1 MKSKAP
7 IKKHSKK
14 VSFALSLVAAA
25 VLSGMSVPSFAEP
38 PRHPDS
44 DQLNAHYTIDGTND
58 FSIVESPD
66 YTTTGSQQVT
76 SQTTTPSQ
84 GEVMVR
90 VINGSHIAESD
101 INLNY
106 TIARPDSEAADN
118 YSLAGSAIHVA
129 DGAGL
134 TLQGNNTI
142 SLTVESG
149 RAYSDGGAFNSTIE
163 ATSLTLSSGTTIV
176 NATATDAG
184 SPSIAGINVTG
195 NLHVTDNAV
204 LNVNVTTHAVGDG
217 NALLVTNPGEYGYP
231 FEMQSEGIVVQNG
244 STLTTDAGTTLNIT
258 VSSFGETAAAA
269 FATGLNVVDGSVLN
283 GTTNV
288 TAEANGSY
296 AIGLDV
302 DGSVTFGGK
311 TKVKATS
318 TALDAVA
325 INLNLGNSDTSTI
338 TFADVEAEAVVAV
351 GEANAAD
358 VSDNVTVK
366 FTGNT
371 KLTVRQTNAQGGGD
385 QAALHIDGRGA
396 AHFTGSTV
404 EILTESASNTY
415 PVEESWPHL
424 ASGVQLFGPGT
435 LTSSDNT
442 NLMIRSVGTGTGTV
456 QEIGQNETADPDN
469 FAGFVFGLDAEGG
482 TIDLKG
488 DTSISATGKGA
499 YTVGM
504 NLQTVAGDD
513 DWIAENIPATN
524 FSLNAI
530 FGGDLT
536 VTATSETGGAEA
548 IRLGGF
554 VPGDSEYGLEVY
566 PEGVSATLTTSES
579 GVTTIT
585 ASTGS
590 DVLESVGVNFVY
602 PDQEGD
608 IVWTPETF
616 TTGQG
621 HLNLNGT
628 TVITADH
635 ALKGDVGFITNKG
648 NLTLNGRVDQ
658 FKGNFTQTAGST
670 TLNDASGGFFGGT
683 VNLSSGSITASSA
696 VWENSERRSLT
707 VSGGELQIGAMHIT
721 EEDKFNFS
729 GGVITIT
736 GNPNNA
742 GDKSFVVN
750 EGVTVTASGDSK
762 LVLRN
767 DYYDPEYGDEGAVIG
782 QIDGT
787 LTGLGS
793 FEIDSGFEDDV
804 QVRGVL
810 GVTGDASVSA
820 STLDVVEGGRVNVN
834 GTLTFKNGALLSIG
848 SDVSDHIQ
856 AGKIV
861 FEENTAIYE
870 PYTEEGNRLVIK
882 GWNTAFNG
890 TVNFWTGTNEDG
902 SAMTED
908 DITLVEELVAG
919 ENAALAFNGG
929 TYDKLKLEAQ
939 SGTISIAGDKSVFN
953 LTAVEVNNNGK
964 FSIAGG
970 TTTAAAFNAIS
981 GEASFVGG
989 SFHAD
994 QFNAQGTFTV
1004 NASDEGF
1011 TVGAFVGAAGGDFTL
1026 ASGTMATDSL
1036 DLAAGKLTIATGATL
1051 STYSGQIFTNG
1062 LNEEGTNADA
1072 GSLIYG
1078 NDHLVFAEN
1087 GKLTLRDQ
1095 FYNDDYAASAGSLLD
1110 GVNIF
1115 FAGKPVDSDGE
1126 VITERPI
1133 DDILEGQTESTVTI
1147 TAGADESGVVTVDK
1161 TIGGKD
1167 LKLDE
1172 TVTNVSVMGGKTL
1185 TLVGSAEG
1193 GDLVS
1198 FANEGKTSLSV
1209 DGGLALGGSENA
1221 TKGTI
1226 TSTVELGDSATL
1238 TASNGEFELSSVNAN
1253 GASIEVASG
1262 SLTVDNL
1269 TLSGTSTIAS
1279 AANAVTTVTN
1289 VNAEEGTHQLKGEIA
1304 AETVT
1309 GSGTLLVG
1317 SANEES
1323 PASATL
1329 NVDTLAHSGTIFID
1343 PAWTDGAEMKDG
1355 SFLTVQQL
1363 SEEGDLK
1370 AHVVAGQNS
1379 TFVFGADKAQAIDA
1393 FDKTGLTYGKD
1404 AVSAV
1409 LYVAKAIN
1417 VKEGSITVD
1426 GSMAELG
1433 NFTGVAG
1440 SVTVAANGLAMI
1452 DAKAL
1457 TDGAAIT
1464 AKSVTFD
1471 DGSHIRVVNLTKNSE
1486 GTLIDADNL
1495 SIANSVL
1502 EDAASSSAIV
1512 SLHLA
1517 EDGNGNL
1524 TYTTTLNKASEVF
1537 AGFEGAGLMDAMHEA
1552 AMNDV
1557 DSADR
1562 ATKFLS
1568 RMAAYEDHGVSSAG
1582 SATAIGNQ
1590 AMALAATAGV
1600 YNVALDASK
1609 LMNRAVDGRMS
1620 IANGLV
1626 HAEGATVWAD
1636 VLATTNEAESLYG
1649 NSGYDVDLYGG
1660 VIGVDVGLGN
1670 GKLIGAAFTIG
1681 TSDGGSN
1688 GSAIDVDN
1696 DADFLGLSVY
1706 GSHRLGNFNGKVD
1719 LGYMHTKSDLSA
1731 SAFGMSFGDEVTAEA
1746 WTFGIGA
1753 EYLFNVGSINITP
1766 HVGIRW
1772 TRLEVDGYEGAF
1784 KTEDDSMDVFT
1795 APVGVAFSGNIEAAG
1810 WTFAPKL
1817 DLSIVPSF
1825 GDDEATSK
1833 VRWGNV
1839 SQSVKTQVV
1848 DDAPV
1853 QATLG
1858 LDATNGSW
1866 TFGAFY
1872 DLGIGGDDRLDNA
1885 FSLKARYAF

>member
-1 MKSKAP
+1 M
-7 IKKHSKK
+7 
-14 VSFALSLVAAA
+14 
-25 VLSGMSVPSFAEP
+25 
-38 PRHPDS
+38 
-44 DQLNAHYTIDGTND
+44 
-58 FSIVESPD
+58 
-66 YTTTGSQQVT
+66 
-76 SQTTTPSQ
+76 
-84 GEVMVR
+84 
-90 VINGSHIAESD
+90 
-101 INLNY
+101 
-106 TIARPDSEAADN
+106 
-118 YSLAGSAIHVA
+118 
-129 DGAGL
+129 
-134 TLQGNNTI
+134 
-142 SLTVESG
+142 
-149 RAYSDGGAFNSTIE
+149 
-163 ATSLTLSSGTTIV
+163 
-176 NATATDAG
+176 
-184 SPSIAGINVTG
+184 
-195 NLHVTDNAV
+195 
-204 LNVNVTTHAVGDG
+204 
-217 NALLVTNPGEYGYP
+217 
-231 FEMQSEGIVVQNG
+231 
-244 STLTTDAGTTLNIT
+244 
-258 VSSFGETAAAA
+258 
-269 FATGLNVVDGSVLN
+269 
-283 GTTNV
+283 
-288 TAEANGSY
+288 
-296 AIGLDV
+296 
-302 DGSVTFGGK
+302 
-311 TKVKATS
+311 
-318 TALDAVA
+318 
-325 INLNLGNSDTSTI
+325 
-338 TFADVEAEAVVAV
+338 
-351 GEANAAD
+351 
-358 VSDNVTVK
+358 
-366 FTGNT
+366 
-371 KLTVRQTNAQGGGD
+371 
-385 QAALHIDGRGA
+385 
-396 AHFTGSTV
+396 
-404 EILTESASNTY
+404 
-415 PVEESWPHL
+415 
-424 ASGVQLFGPGT
+424 
-435 LTSSDNT
+435 
-442 NLMIRSVGTGTGTV
+442 
-456 QEIGQNETADPDN
+456 
-469 FAGFVFGLDAEGG
+469 
-482 TIDLKG
+482 
-488 DTSISATGKGA
+488 
-499 YTVGM
+499 
-504 NLQTVAGDD
+504 
-513 DWIAENIPATN
+513 
-524 FSLNAI
+524 
-530 FGGDLT
+530 
-536 VTATSETGGAEA
+536 
-548 IRLGGF
+548 
-554 VPGDSEYGLEVY
+554 
-566 PEGVSATLTTSES
+566 
-579 GVTTIT
+579 
-585 ASTGS
+585 
-590 DVLESVGVNFVY
+590 
-602 PDQEGD
+602 
-608 IVWTPETF
+608 
-616 TTGQG
+616 
-621 HLNLNGT
+621 
-628 TVITADH
+628 
-635 ALKGDVGFITNKG
+635 
-648 NLTLNGRVDQ
+648 
-658 FKGNFTQTAGST
+658 
-670 TLNDASGGFFGGT
+670 
-683 VNLSSGSITASSA
+683 
-696 VWENSERRSLT
+696 
-707 VSGGELQIGAMHIT
+707 
-721 EEDKFNFS
+721 
-729 GGVITIT
+729 
-736 GNPNNA
+736 
-742 GDKSFVVN
+742 N

-767 DYYDPEYGDEGAVIG
+767 DYYDSEYGDEGAVIG

-793 FEIDSGFEDDV
+793 FEIDSGLEDDV

-861 FEENTAIYE
+861 FEANTAIYE

-882 GWNTAFNG
+882 GWNAAFNG

-919 ENAALAFNGG
+919 ENAALAFNNG

-939 SGTISIAGDKSVFN
+939 SGTISIAGDESVFN

-964 FSIAGG
+964 FSITGG

-994 QFNAQGTFTV
+994 QLNAQGTFTV

-1011 TVGAFVGAAGGDFTL
+1011 TVGAFVGAEGGDFTL
-1026 ASGTMATDSL
+1026 ASGTMAADSL

-1087 GKLTLRDQ
+1087 GNLTLRDQ
-1095 FYNDDYAASAGSLLD
+1095 FYNDDYVASAGSLLD
-1110 GVNIF
+1110 GVNISF
-1115 FAGKPVDSDGE
+1115 SGIAVDSDGE
-1126 VITERPI
+1126 VITEKPI
-1133 DDILEGQTESTVTI
+1133 DDMTGGYTQETVTI
-1147 TAGADESGVVTVDK
+1147 TAGAGESGVVTVDK
-1161 TIGGKD
+1161 TIGGKN

-1172 TVTNVSVMGGKTL
+1172 TVTNVTVTGGETL

-1198 FANEGKTSLSV
+1198 FANEGETSVSV
-1209 DGGLALGGSENA
+1209 DGGLTLGSTTNA

-1238 TASNGEFELSSVNAN
+1238 TARNGEFELSSVNAN
-1253 GASIEVASG
+1253 GASIAVASG
-1262 SLTVDNL
+1262 SLTVSNL
-1269 TLSGTSTIAS
+1269 TLSGTSTITS
-1279 AANAVTTVTN
+1279 ATNAVTKVTN
-1289 VNAEEGTHQLKGEIA
+1289 VNATDGTHQLKGEIA

-1309 GSGTLLVG
+1309 GSGTILVG

-1329 NVDTLAHSGTIFID
+1329 NVDTLEHSGTIFID
-1343 PAWTDGAEMKDG
+1343 PAWTDGVEMKDG

-1417 VKEGSITVD
+1417 VAEGSITVD

-1433 NFTGVAG
+1433 NFTGDAG

-1464 AKSVTFD
+1464 ANSVTFD
-1471 DGSHIRVVNLTKNSE
+1471 EGSHIRVVNLTKNSE
-1486 GTLIDADNL
+1486 GTLIDADSL
-1495 SIANSVL
+1495 TIANSVL

-1537 AGFEGAGLMDAMHEA
+1537 VGFEGAGLMDAMHEA

-1568 RMAAYEDHGVSSAG
+1568 RMAAYEDYGLSSAG

-1681 TSDGGSN
+1681 TGDGGSN

-1731 SAFGMSFGDEVTAEA
+1731 SAFGMIFGDEVTAVA
-1746 WTFGIGA
+1746 WTFGVGA

-1810 WTFAPKL
+1810 WTFAPKV

>member
-1 MKSKAP
+1 MKLKVTPPHRRHKKAP
-7 IKKHSKK
+7 
-14 VSFALSLVAAA
+14 FALTLVAAA
-25 VLSGMSVPSFAEP
+25 VLGGWSAGASASADDPNAKFWYVVQENESLVLDGNSATPITLISEDTVGRDVVGIDVNERGTLSFVNQNREVFINISSASNQYP
-38 PRHPDS
+38 TYNDWP
-44 DQLNAHYTIDGTND
+44 QITN
-58 FSIVESPD
+58 
-66 YTTTGSQQVT
+66 G
-76 SQTTTPSQ
+76 
-84 GEVMVR
+84 
-90 VINGSHIAESD
+90 
-101 INLNY
+101 
-106 TIARPDSEAADN
+106 
-118 YSLAGSAIHVA
+118 
-129 DGAGL
+129 
-134 TLQGNNTI
+134 I
-142 SLTVESG
+142 SLWGPTVFDS
-149 RAYSDGGAFNSTIE
+149 
-163 ATSLTLSSGTTIV
+163 
-176 NATATDAG
+176 
-184 SPSIAGINVTG
+184 
-195 NLHVTDNAV
+195 
-204 LNVNVTTHAVGDG
+204 
-217 NALLVTNPGEYGYP
+217 
-231 FEMQSEGIVVQNG
+231 
-244 STLTTDAGTTLNIT
+244 DAGTTLNI
-258 VSSFGETAAAA
+258 
-269 FATGLNVVDGSVLN
+269 SVEN
-283 GTTNV
+283 
-288 TAEANGSY
+288 
-296 AIGLDV
+296 
-302 DGSVTFGGK
+302 
-311 TKVKATS
+311 
-318 TALDAVA
+318 
-325 INLNLGNSDTSTI
+325 
-338 TFADVEAEAVVAV
+338 
-351 GEANAAD
+351 
-358 VSDNVTVK
+358 
-366 FTGNT
+366 
-371 KLTVRQTNAQGGGD
+371 
-385 QAALHIDGRGA
+385 
-396 AHFTGSTV
+396 
-404 EILTESASNTY
+404 
-415 PVEESWPHL
+415 
-424 ASGVQLFGPGT
+424 
-435 LTSSDNT
+435 
-442 NLMIRSVGTGTGTV
+442 TGTGTV
-456 QEIGQNETADPDN
+456 TSLDRNEGSFGSDN
-469 FAGFVFGLDAEGG
+469 FAGFVTGIQAEGG
-482 TIDLKG
+482 
-488 DTSISATGKGA
+488 SI
-499 YTVGM
+499 
-504 NLQTVAGDD
+504 NLQGKTTVTVKGNGAFVGGMVLQNVAGDSSWVKD
-513 DWIAENIPATN
+513 HYEELVANGEFCLRAD
-524 FSLNAI
+524 
-530 FGGDLT
+530 FGSDLT
-536 VTATSETGGAEA
+536 ITATSETGGA
-548 IRLGGF
+548 IGMLLGGY
-554 VPGDSEYGLEVY
+554 VPSDGDEDQYPY
-566 PEGVSATLTTSES
+566 PEGVKAVVNTSATGT
-579 GVTTIT
+579 TTIT
-585 ASTGS
+585 ASTGNET
-590 DVLESVGVNFVY
+590 LESIGIDFAY
-602 PDQEGD
+602 PDNEGGNPID
-608 IVWTPETF
+608 TPEEF
-616 TTGQG
+616 TTGYAE
-621 HLNLNGT
+621 LNLNGT
-628 TVITADH
+628 TIITADH
-635 ALKGDVGFITNKG
+635 ALMGDVGFITNKG

-793 FEIDSGFEDDV
+793 FEIDSGLEDDV

-882 GWNTAFNG
+882 GWNAAFNG

-919 ENAALAFNGG
+919 ENAALAFNNG

-939 SGTISIAGDKSVFN
+939 SGTISIAGDESVFN

-964 FSIAGG
+964 FSITGG
-970 TTTAAAFNAIS
+970 TTTVAAFNAIS

-994 QFNAQGTFTV
+994 QLNAQGTFTV

-1026 ASGTMATDSL
+1026 ASGTMAADSL
-1036 DLAAGKLTIATGATL
+1036 DLAAGKLTIATGATF

-1087 GKLTLRDQ
+1087 GNLTLRDQ
-1095 FYNDDYAASAGSLLD
+1095 FYNDDYVASAGSLLD
-1110 GVNIF
+1110 GVNISF
-1115 FAGKPVDSDGE
+1115 SGIAVDSDGE
-1126 VITERPI
+1126 VITEKPI
-1133 DDILEGQTESTVTI
+1133 DDMTDGNTQETVTI
-1147 TAGADESGVVTVDK
+1147 TAGAGESGVVTVDK
-1161 TIGGKD
+1161 TIGGKN

-1172 TVTNVSVMGGKTL
+1172 TVTNVTVTGGETL

-1198 FANEGKTSLSV
+1198 FANEGETSVSV
-1209 DGGLALGGSENA
+1209 DGGLTLGSTTNA

-1238 TASNGEFELSSVNAN
+1238 TARNGEFELSSVNAN
-1253 GASIEVASG
+1253 GASIAVASG
-1262 SLTVDNL
+1262 SLTVSNL
-1269 TLSGTSTIAS
+1269 TLSGTSTITS
-1279 AANAVTTVTN
+1279 ATNAVTKVTN
-1289 VNAEEGTHQLKGEIA
+1289 VNATDGTHQLKGEIA

-1309 GSGTLLVG
+1309 GSGTILVG

-1329 NVDTLAHSGTIFID
+1329 NVDTLEHSGTIFID

-1417 VKEGSITVD
+1417 VAEGSITVD

-1433 NFTGVAG
+1433 NFTGDAG

-1464 AKSVTFD
+1464 ANSVTFD
-1471 DGSHIRVVNLTKNSE
+1471 EGSHIRVVNLTKNSE
-1486 GTLIDADNL
+1486 GTLIDADSL
-1495 SIANSVL
+1495 TIANSVL

-1537 AGFEGAGLMDAMHEA
+1537 VGFEGAGLMDAMHEA

-1568 RMAAYEDHGVSSAG
+1568 RMAAYEDYGLSSAG

-1649 NSGYDVDLYGG
+1649 KSGYDVDLYGG

-1681 TSDGGSN
+1681 TGDGGSN

-1731 SAFGMSFGDEVTAEA
+1731 SAFGMSFGDEVTADA

-1766 HVGIRW
+1766 HIGIRW

>member
-1 MKSKAP
+1 MKSKVPP
-7 IKKHSKK
+7 IKNQSKK
-14 VSFALSLVAAA
+14 APFALSLVAAA
-25 VLSGMSVPSFAEP
+25 VLGGMSMQVFAIPPDHFVESGGQTIETNGVLNSAALTGSHAQTADLSAEP
-38 PRHPDS
+38 AFS
-44 DQLNAHYTIDGTND
+44 EKWMAAYVGGGTVTGNNLNLSYTINRDTSDPAKTDSVHGRTLVV
-58 FSIVESPD
+58 S
-66 YTTTGSQQVT
+66 GS
-76 SQTTTPSQ
+76 
-84 GEVMVR
+84 
-90 VINGSHIAESD
+90 
-101 INLNY
+101 
-106 TIARPDSEAADN
+106 AAD
-118 YSLAGSAIHVA
+118 
-129 DGAGL
+129 L
-134 TLQGNNTI
+134 TLSGETTDI
-142 SLTVESG
+142 SLTVNDAIVHTSSSDSFTAVGVFQGGTLHFGATETNITAQNGNSRAPLTGLMIQHDAAEVSMTGQTVNVNVISATDETLLEPRPDEDVKLYSQSG
-149 RAYSDGGAFNSTIE
+149 IVLKNGATKLSTSA
-163 ATSLTLSSGTTIV
+163 ATTLNVTV
-176 NATATDAG
+176 KNTATDG
-184 SPSIAGINVTG
+184 
-195 NLHVTDNAV
+195 
-204 LNVNVTTHAVGDG
+204 VGAEAHG
-217 NALLVTNPGEYGYP
+217 
-231 FEMQSEGIVVQNG
+231 F
-244 STLTTDAGTTLNIT
+244 DAENSD
-258 VSSFGETAAAA
+258 V
-269 FATGLNVVDGSVLN
+269 VLN
-283 GTTNV
+283 GTTN
-288 TAEANGSY
+288 
-296 AIGLDV
+296 I
-302 DGSVTFGGK
+302 
-311 TKVKATS
+311 
-318 TALDAVA
+318 
-325 INLNLGNSDTSTI
+325 
-338 TFADVEAEAVVAV
+338 
-351 GEANAAD
+351 
-358 VSDNVTVK
+358 
-366 FTGNT
+366 
-371 KLTVRQTNAQGGGD
+371 
-385 QAALHIDGRGA
+385 
-396 AHFTGSTV
+396 TV
-404 EILTESASNTY
+404 ETQSRAFSETIGIKLNNEADD
-415 PVEESWPHL
+415 
-424 ASGVQLFGPGT
+424 AGVQTF
-435 LTSSDNT
+435 T
-442 NLMIRSVGTGTGTV
+442 NNG
-456 QEIGQNETADPDN
+456 N
-469 FAGFVFGLDAEGG
+469 
-482 TIDLKG
+482 
-488 DTSISATGKGA
+488 
-499 YTVGM
+499 
-504 NLQTVAGDD
+504 
-513 DWIAENIPATN
+513 
-524 FSLNAI
+524 
-530 FGGDLT
+530 LT
-536 VTATSETGGAEA
+536 VTATGNESFSTGMY
-548 IRLGGF
+548 LG
-554 VPGDSEYGLEVY
+554 
-566 PEGVSATLTTSES
+566 SES
-579 GVTTIT
+579 DAKVTFTSNGTLNISASSNGSDEAKSMGLYFDPEEHNGKRPNIEVNLAGTTTIT
-585 ASTGS
+585 ADEALYSEPDYGYEGAHIGS
-590 DVLESVGVNFVY
+590 PIDSIQINVS
-602 PDQEGD
+602 GD
-608 IVWTPETF
+608 LI
-616 TTGQG
+616 
-621 HLNLNGT
+621 LNGN
-628 TVITADH
+628 V
-635 ALKGDVGFITNKG
+635 GD
-648 NLTLNGRVDQ
+648 
-658 FKGNFTQTAGST
+658 FKGIFNQTAGKT
-670 TLNDASGGFFGGT
+670 VLNAPDYGFFDT
-683 VNLSSGSITASSA
+683 QVNLSGGEIDASDDAWGGDS
-696 VWENSERRSLT
+696 SDMRIS
-707 VSGGELQIGAMHIT
+707 VSGGELKIGAMHISSGDALKFTGGTIIVTGESKVTDDEFNDEMDGNALIIT
-721 EEDKFNFS
+721 EFGTLSD
-729 GGVITIT
+729 TLQT
-736 GNPNNA
+736 P
-742 GDKSFVVN
+742 VN
-750 EGVTVTASGDSK
+750 VTASGDSHLIVNGNAK
-762 LVLRN
+762 IL
-767 DYYDPEYGDEGAVIG
+767 GS
-782 QIDGT
+782 

-793 FEIDSGFEDDV
+793 F
-804 QVRGVL
+804 
-810 GVTGDASVSA
+810 A
-820 STLDVVEGGRVNVN
+820 VNN
-834 GTLTFKNGALLSIG
+834 GTLTTGQNATLNVNGSVALTESQWINQSENVHIEGDLTLTGTTLDGQNGRVESENIIIGNGSVVYDRDSVAANGWVLQTGGSYYFAENTFDENGLATIDNGWFEFAGGSINRLATGEMFTGALAVVTDPDRIG
-848 SDVSDHIQ
+848 EEDYLTPQYKFS
-856 AGKIV
+856 AGNYS
-861 FEENTAIYE
+861 F
-870 PYTEEGNRLVIK
+870 
-882 GWNTAFNG
+882 
-890 TVNFWTGTNEDG
+890 D
-902 SAMTED
+902 
-908 DITLVEELVAG
+908 
-919 ENAALAFNGG
+919 
-929 TYDKLKLEAQ
+929 
-939 SGTISIAGDKSVFN
+939 SIAVNVESVG
-953 LTAVEVNNNGK
+953 VEANDRPGLVV
-964 FSIAGG
+964 SGG
-970 TTTAAAFNAIS
+970 SVTFGEMNAYQ
-981 GEASFVGG
+981 GTASFTGG
-989 SFHAD
+989 SIHAD
-994 QFNAQGTFTV
+994 RLISAEGSFTV

-1011 TVGAFVGAAGGDFTL
+1011 TVGAFVGAEGGDFTL
-1026 ASGTMATDSL
+1026 ASGTMAADSL

-1062 LNEEGTNADA
+1062 LNDEGTNADA

-1078 NDHLVFAEN
+1078 SDHLVFAEN

-1110 GVNIF
+1110 GVNISF
-1115 FAGKPVDSDGE
+1115 SGTAVDSDGE
-1126 VITERPI
+1126 VITEKPI
-1133 DDILEGQTESTVTI
+1133 DEMTDGVTQETVTI
-1147 TAGADESGVVTVDK
+1147 TAGADESGVVSVDK

-1172 TVTNVSVMGGKTL
+1172 TVTNVTVTGGKTL

-1317 SANEES
+1317 SANKES

-1404 AVSAV
+1404 TVSAV

-1417 VKEGSITVD
+1417 VTDGSITVD

-1486 GTLIDADNL
+1486 GTLIDADSL
-1495 SIANSVL
+1495 TIADSVL

-1512 SLHLA
+1512 SLKL
-1517 EDGNGNL
+1517 ENDGNGNL

-1568 RMAAYEDHGVSSAG
+1568 RMAAYEDYGVSSAG

-1681 TSDGGSN
+1681 TGDGGSN

-1731 SAFGMSFGDEVTAEA
+1731 SAFGMSFGDEVTADA

-1753 EYLFNVGSINITP
+1753 EYLFNVGLINITP

-1784 KTEDDSMDVFT
+1784 KTKDDSMDVFT

-1872 DLGIGGDDRLDNA
+1872 DLGIGGDDRLDNT

>member
-658 FKGNFTQTAGST
+658 FKGNFTQTVGST
-670 TLNDASGGFFGGT
+670 TLNDASGGFFGGKVSIEGGTLTAENASWTSTDISSLAVQNAEISLKALNVTTQGKLNLEKAHVTAASFNVSENISLDVSGSSFVLNEGDSLIEGT
-683 VNLSSGSITASSA
+683 VNGIKDLAVNGGTLETSQQATVDVSGSVILTDSQWVNQSENIRIEGDLTLTGTTLDGQNGRVESENIIIGNGSVVYDRDSVAANGWVLQTGGSYYFVENTFDENGLATIDNGWFEFAGGSINRLATGEMFTGALAVVTDPDRIGEEDYLTPQYKFSA
-696 VWENSERRSLT
+696 GNYSFDSIAVNVESVGVEANARPGLV
-707 VSGGELQIGAMHIT
+707 VSGGSVTFGEM
-721 EEDKFNFS
+721 
-729 GGVITIT
+729 
-736 GNPNNA
+736 NA
-742 GDKSFVVN
+742 YQG
-750 EGVTVTASGDSK
+750 TASF
-762 LVLRN
+762 
-767 DYYDPEYGDEGAVIG
+767 
-782 QIDGT
+782 T
-787 LTGLGS
+787 
-793 FEIDSGFEDDV
+793 
-804 QVRGVL
+804 
-810 GVTGDASVSA
+810 
-820 STLDVVEGGRVNVN
+820 
-834 GTLTFKNGALLSIG
+834 
-848 SDVSDHIQ
+848 
-856 AGKIV
+856 
-861 FEENTAIYE
+861 
-870 PYTEEGNRLVIK
+870 
-882 GWNTAFNG
+882 
-890 TVNFWTGTNEDG
+890 
-902 SAMTED
+902 
-908 DITLVEELVAG
+908 
-919 ENAALAFNGG
+919 
-929 TYDKLKLEAQ
+929 
-939 SGTISIAGDKSVFN
+939 
-953 LTAVEVNNNGK
+953 
-964 FSIAGG
+964 
-970 TTTAAAFNAIS
+970 
-981 GEASFVGG
+981 GG
-989 SFHAD
+989 SIHAD
-994 QFNAQGTFTV
+994 RLISAEGSFTV
-1004 NASDEGF
+1004 NAAKEGF
-1011 TVGAFVGAAGGDFTL
+1011 TVGAFVGAEGGDFTL
-1026 ASGTMATDSL
+1026 ASGTMAADSL
-1036 DLAAGKLTIATGATL
+1036 DLAEGKLTIATGATL

-1072 GSLIYG
+1072 GSLIYS

-1087 GKLTLRDQ
+1087 GNLTLRDQ
-1095 FYNDDYAASAGSLLD
+1095 FYNDDYAASAGALLD
-1110 GVNIF
+1110 GVNISF
-1115 FAGKPVDSDGE
+1115 SGTAVNSDGE
-1126 VITERPI
+1126 AITEKPI
-1133 DDILEGQTESTVTI
+1133 ENMPDNVTLETVTI
-1147 TAGADESGVVTVDK
+1147 TAGADESGVVTVDRM
-1161 TIGGKD
+1161 IGGKD
-1167 LKLDE
+1167 LVLDE
-1172 TVTNVSVMGGKTL
+1172 TVTKVTVTGGKTL

-1193 GDLVS
+1193 GNLVS
-1198 FANEGKTSLSV
+1198 FANEGETSVSV

-1329 NVDTLAHSGTIFID
+1329 DVDTLDHSGTIFID

-1379 TFVFGADKAQAIDA
+1379 TFVFGADKAQAVDA
-1393 FDKTGLTYGKD
+1393 FNKTDLTYGKD

-1417 VKEGSITVD
+1417 VTEGSITVD

-1433 NFTGVAG
+1433 NFTGVDG

-1464 AKSVTFD
+1464 AESVTFD
-1471 DGSHIRVVNLTKNSE
+1471 EGSHIRVVNLTKNSE
-1486 GTLIDADNL
+1486 GTLIDADSL
-1495 SIANSVL
+1495 SIAESVL

-1512 SLHLA
+1512 SLHFA

-1524 TYTTTLNKASEVF
+1524 TYTTTLTKASEVF
-1537 AGFEGAGLMDAMHEA
+1537 VGFEGAGLMDAMHEA

-1568 RMAAYEDHGVSSAG
+1568 RMAAYEDYGVSSAG

-1620 IANGLV
+1620 IANGLE

-1681 TSDGGSN
+1681 TGDGGSN

-1731 SAFGMSFGDEVTAEA
+1731 SAFGMSFGDEVKADA

-1810 WTFAPKL
+1810 WTFAPKV